1 MKPQEPKYKE
11 SKIKKEDG
19 KDGGGGERKRAKKR
33 T

>member
-19 KDGGGGERKRAKKR
+19 KDGGGRRKRAKKR